1 MVKSFPV
8 HLSIVHISFVRAGNS
23 VVVGEERGVGGGIGP
38 SSDSVITRTD
48 YYLTVAGLRAQWRR
62 PARSVTR
69 VSPEKLL
76 GHVRGNDLRAGAR
89 GFSWRYYVYTRIHT
103 HARGARDSNANFDRD
118 RGDTSAP
125 RGSCFVTDASCKSYI
140 VSPSPS
146 SPPPRICRACACA
159 PPPFF
164 SLAWVKGPF
173 FRTPGCYTATT
184 RWQRELNSRS
194 FESLEDGRVKF
205 FRILF

>member
-1 MVKSFPV
+1 MVVKSVPV

-89 GFSWRYYVYTRIHT
+89 GFSWRYYIYTRIHT
-103 HARGARDSNANFDRD
+103 REARVIQMQISIGTEGIRRRHVDR
-118 RGDTSAP
+118 
-125 RGSCFVTDASCKSYI
+125 
-140 VSPSPS
+140 VS
-146 SPPPRICRACACA
+146 
-159 PPPFF
+159 
-164 SLAWVKGPF
+164 
-173 FRTPGCYTATT
+173 
-184 RWQRELNSRS
+184 
-194 FESLEDGRVKF
+194 
-205 FRILF
+205 

>member
-103 HARGARDSNANFDRD
+103 HARGARDSNANFERRSGPRGYVGATWIVFRD
-118 RGDTSAP
+118 RRLVQELYRLSF
-125 RGSCFVTDASCKSYI
+125 S
-140 VSPSPS
+140 
-146 SPPPRICRACACA
+146 
-159 PPPFF
+159 FF
-164 SLAWVKGPF
+164 SSSTDLSRLRLRSSSLFLAGVG
-173 FRTPGCYTATT
+173 
-184 RWQRELNSRS
+184 ERS
-194 FESLEDGRVKF
+194 FFSDPGLLYGDDEMATRVEF
-205 FRILF
+205 PIVRVA